1 MSATSFSATASS
13 LAQDG
18 DPRRRDHG
26 RARYRQGD
34 RRPGDRLAWF
44 RLHAGKSEPLI
55 EEAKLRIRADL
66 ESLQESEG
74 VPDWGTV
81 KADVRSS
88 LSRFFYAVTGRQ
100 PMIIPIVM
108 EA

>member
-1 MSATSFSATASS
+1 MPSD
-13 LAQDG
+13 LYMQE
-18 DPRRRDHG
+18 
-26 RARYRQGD
+26 
-34 RRPGDRLAWF
+34 
-44 RLHAGKSEPLI
+44 SEPLI